1 MNYYHPKFDLEPA
14 SQPVDLE
21 EAQAFRYKAFGVVNE
36 SGLDRDEYDKKF
48 NHVIIRERKHRR
60 VVGCFRYTYYTPG
73 SLIQTGYSAAH
84 YDIKTLE
91 NFDQPLMEVGRVCTD
106 FSLKDPDILR
116 LVWAYLAH
124 YVERRKIGFIFGCTS
139 FEGIDH
145 GKYIDCFAILRER
158 YLGPKKLLPS
168 VKSPSVLKFSKALRP
183 DINFKIAMLKMPP
196 LLRAY
201 LSMGGWVSDH
211 AVIDY
216 KLNTLHVFTGLEVRK
231 IPHEKKRFLMN
242 KP

>member
-48 NHVIIRERKHRR
+48 NHVIIRDRKHRR

-91 NFDQPLMEVGRVCTD
+91 L
-106 FSLKDPDILR
+106 SLI
-116 LVWAYLAH
+116 H
-124 YVERRKIGFIFGCTS
+124 I
-139 FEGIDH
+139 
-145 GKYIDCFAILRER
+145 
-158 YLGPKKLLPS
+158 
-168 VKSPSVLKFSKALRP
+168 
-183 DINFKIAMLKMPP
+183 
-196 LLRAY
+196 
-201 LSMGGWVSDH
+201 
-211 AVIDY
+211 
-216 KLNTLHVFTGLEVRK
+216 
-231 IPHEKKRFLMN
+231 
-242 KP
+242 